1 MMGLCRVG
9 CWGCFDEFNRIEV
22 SVLSVVTSQIQ
33 AIQAALK
40 AKATVFQV
48 PLFHFLSIKF

>member
-33 AIQAALK
+33 AIQTALK
-40 AKATVFQV
+40 AKATIFQV
-48 PLFHFLSIKF
+48 GLPIHV